1 MGIDVYAMVTDR
13 ILSTMGKG
21 IIPWKKPWK
30 GGDARFAISH
40 VTGKRYSLL
49 NQLYLGLR
57 PGEYLTFKQIQKE
70 NGRVRKGE
78 KSSIVVY
85 WNFIKAT
92 QTDKETG
99 EEVAKMIPML
109 KYYNV
114 FHVDQCEGIKPRY
127 TGSQETMTVAELNA
141 EADEIIND
149 YVKRSGVTFE
159 QKLSME
165 AYYNRTQDKVV
176 VPEIEQFSE
185 TAEYYSTAFHELTHS
200 TGHKSRLDR
209 LDENSRFGNE
219 VYSKEELV
227 AELGASALV
236 NFCGLETESSFRNN
250 AAYIQ
255 GWSKALQEDK
265 KMIVWAAG
273 KADKAV
279 RLILGD
285 RAEEE
290 KEGE

>member
-1 MGIDVYAMVTDR
+1 
-13 ILSTMGKG
+13 
-21 IIPWKKPWK
+21 
-30 GGDARFAISH
+30 
-40 VTGKRYSLL
+40 
-49 NQLYLGLR
+49 
-57 PGEYLTFKQIQKE
+57 
-70 NGRVRKGE
+70 
-78 KSSIVVY
+78 
-85 WNFIKAT
+85 
-92 QTDKETG
+92 
-99 EEVAKMIPML
+99 
-109 KYYNV
+109 
-114 FHVDQCEGIKPRY
+114 
-127 TGSQETMTVAELNA
+127 MTVAELNA
-141 EADEIIND
+141 EADEIIED

-159 QKLSME
+159 QRLSMD
-165 AYYNRTQDKVV
+165 AYYNRVQDKVV
-176 VPEIEQFSE
+176 VPEIGQFSE

-285 RAEEE
+285 RAEEDE
-290 KEGE
+290 KGE